1 MARQIDGTPAAGAA
15 HWVNRGTIG
24 PLVMSWVTA
33 VNLRAP
39 LVATGAV
46 LPLMRPA
53 LHLDATVASL
63 LTALPL
69 LLMAVLSVPGGA
81 WADRLGA
88 RRVLALSQL
97 GTVVGGALR
106 AAASGAVGLLASVA
120 LLGAA
125 IGVAQPALARMAQ
138 AVARARATHA
148 TTVYANGL
156 VLGGLFGSAL
166 SVPLLLPLAGPL
178 GWRGVFLG
186 WAVLGVLAA
195 VGWAFVRVPDHEMGA
210 PRTPAAGP
218 AADAP
223 MPGMVP
229 FMVTFSAQS
238 ALFYGLATWLPSYFV
253 AAGWP
258 LATATLVASVV
269 SLGSIPGGLLAPWLT
284 RRAGGFRRPIVGA
297 GLAAAG
303 AGFGLWLWPSGAY
316 AWTLLAGATSA
327 LVLTVD
333 MAAPA
338 VLSPPAR
345 VGRDAGLLLTV
356 GYGGAVVGPLAIG
369 VLRDLTGG
377 FAAGLAFLG
386 VTSLL
391 WAWVGRLVPLDAG
404 RPSVSPSG

>member
-1 MARQIDGTPAAGAA
+1 MARQVDGAPAARTAG
-15 HWVNRGTIG
+15 WVNRGTVG
-24 PLVMSWVTA
+24 PLFMSWLTA

-53 LHLDATVASL
+53 LHLDATVGSL

-69 LLMAVLSVPGGA
+69 LLMAVLSLPGGA
-81 WADRLGA
+81 WADRWGA
-88 RRVLALSQL
+88 RRILALSQWA
-97 GTVVGGALR
+97 TVVGGALR
-106 AAASGAVGLLASVA
+106 AAASGAPGLLAAVA

-125 IGVAQPALARMAQ
+125 IGVAQPALASMAQ
-138 AVARARATHA
+138 AVARTRATHA

-178 GWRGVFLG
+178 GWRGVFLW
-186 WAVLGVLAA
+186 WAVLGVLTAA
-195 VGWAFVRVPDHEMGA
+195 GWVFVRVPDQEA
-210 PRTPAAGP
+210 TPPP
-218 AADAP
+218 ASSRAQSGGP

-229 FMVTFSAQS
+229 FMITFAAQS
-238 ALFYGLATWLPSYFV
+238 AMFYGLATWLPSYFV
-253 AAGWP
+253 ASGWH
-258 LATATLVASVV
+258 LAAATLVASLV
-269 SLGSIPGGLLAPWLT
+269 SVGSVPGGLLAPLLT
-284 RRAGGFRRPIVGA
+284 RRWGGFRRPIVWA
-297 GLAAAG
+297 GLTASA

-316 AWTLLAGATSA
+316 LWTLVVGATSA

-386 VTSLL
+386 LTGLL
-391 WAWVGRLVPLDAG
+391 WAWAGRRVPTDAG
-404 RPSVSPSG
+404 RPPALRAG

>member
-1 MARQIDGTPAAGAA
+1 MARQVDDVPAAGTGG
-15 HWVNRGTIG
+15 WLNRQTLG
-24 PLVMSWVTA
+24 PLSMSWLTA

-53 LHLDATVASL
+53 LHLDATVAGL

-69 LLMAVLSVPGGA
+69 LLMAVLSLPGGA
-81 WADRLGA
+81 LADRLGA

-97 GTVVGGALR
+97 VTVVGGAVR
-106 AAASGAVGLLASVA
+106 AAATGAPVLLGAVA

-125 IGVAQPALARMAQ
+125 IGIAQPALARVAQ
-138 AVARARATHA
+138 AVARARATQA

-166 SVPLLLPLAGPL
+166 SVPVLLPLAGPL
-178 GWRGVFLG
+178 GWRGVFLE

-195 VGWAFVRVPDHEMGA
+195 AGWELIRVPEPEAA
-210 PRTPAAGP
+210 PQVSAHRVPTR
-218 AADAP
+218 P

-229 FMVTFSAQS
+229 FMVTFAAQS
-238 ALFYGLATWLPSYFV
+238 AMFYGLATWLPSYF
-253 AAGWP
+253 
-258 LATATLVASVV
+258 LATGWHLAAATLVASVV
-269 SLGSIPGGLLAPWLT
+269 SVGSVPGGLMAPPLT
-284 RRAGGFRRPIVGA
+284 RRWGGFRRPIVGA
-297 GLAAAG
+297 GLAAAA
-303 AGFGLWLWPSGAY
+303 AGFGLWLWPTGAFL
-316 AWTLLAGATSA
+316 WTFVVGAMSA

-338 VLSPPAR
+338 VLSPPER

-356 GYGGAVVGPLAIG
+356 GYGGAVIGPLAIG

-377 FAAGLAFLG
+377 YGAGLAFLG
-386 VTSLL
+386 LTGLL
-391 WAWVGRLVPLDAG
+391 WAVAGLRVPAGVGR
-404 RPSVSPSG
+404 SPASLPG